1 MFTSFNDFPT
11 ELVADK
17 PASIVIVGGSCSSR
31 AAVANRL
38 LGSNVLPAPR
48 CSVAW
53 HTLQFVDTDCV
64 RSFSG
69 AVNTVWS
76 WVNTVPRDDIEFD
89 STQKT
94 VQGAEVRL
102 DSSGNFKS
110 EFMRTAPV
118 VKVLMSHP
126 LLRAGGQVIVCGDNS
141 SINTVQFAVTDVI
154 PVVIFVVSNGELSE
168 KVRNILQWQLLL
180 SSLLSSVLDV
190 FHACID

>member
-1 MFTSFNDFPT
+1 VFTSFNDFPI

-17 PASIVIVGGSCSSR
+17 PASVVIVGGLCSSR
-31 AAVANRL
+31 VAITNQL
-38 LGSNVLPAPR
+38 LGADVLPAPR
-48 CSVAW
+48 CNVAW

-64 RSFSG
+64 RSFSA

-76 WVNTVPRDDIEFD
+76 WVNTVPRDDVELD

-94 VQGAEVRL
+94 VQGAEVCS

-118 VKVLMSHP
+118 VNVLMSHP
-126 LLRAGGQVIVCGDNS
+126 LLRAGCQVIVCGDNS

-168 KVRNILQWQLLL
+168 KVRNILQWQLTL
-180 SSLLSSVLDV
+180 SALLSSVLNV
-190 FHACID
+190 FHDMD